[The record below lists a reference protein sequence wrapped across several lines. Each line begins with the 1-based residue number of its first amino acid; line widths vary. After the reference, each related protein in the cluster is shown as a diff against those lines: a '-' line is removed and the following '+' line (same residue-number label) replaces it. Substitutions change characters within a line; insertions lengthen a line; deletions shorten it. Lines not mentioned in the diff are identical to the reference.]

1 MTCHQRFSD
10 HYADLAGT
18 TSGLPFSTTYVAST
32 DPAPLLKISHYT
44 GSLLSQLLLAWEPL
58 PVLILL
64 SLSLFL
70 QVTLLPLQAGCL
82 LFGRDS
88 TLASAA
94 CLNVDFLSRALAFG

>member
-1 MTCHQRFSD
+1 MWVH
-10 HYADLAGT
+10 A
-18 TSGLPFSTTYVAST
+18 
-32 DPAPLLKISHYT
+32 KT
-44 GSLLSQLLLAWEPL
+44 GDGEDSAQPSVVTFAWEPL